1 MIPVGAI
8 LVGMVSNSGYYFS
21 ASITH
26 RILDKY
32 DFLAMACLAG
42 AGMFLIYGLEYYY
55 YVEKE
60 DMGNIISFFQ
70 YLAYVTENSS
80 YSVKFSKI
88 SLFTDIGSLGILG
101 YCFLFIH
108 FVGFIIGGAI
118 TFLLLFGADTC
129 SKCSKYFRNKKKK
142 TLFFSCVQD
151 FNAYFAKVSEVDPD
165 SNALQST
172 LFEDVTSLNQ
182 KNEGSIKYTW
192 QLKKCGTCKTEL
204 LSGNGDIFQGKEWS
218 SLKDSGTKIVMPN
231 HFNLERDWPL

>member
-1 MIPVGAI
+1 MSRLIAIMLGAVSCIAAAFINFYIQDFTTINVFSYTLFFVIPVGAI

-60 DMGNIISFFQ
+60 GMGNIISFFQ

-101 YCFLFIH
+101 YCFLFVH

-172 LFEDVTSLNQ
+172 LFEGVTFF
-182 KNEGSIKYTW
+182 KPEK
-192 QLKKCGTCKTEL
+192 
-204 LSGNGDIFQGKEWS
+204 
-218 SLKDSGTKIVMPN
+218 
-231 HFNLERDWPL
+231 